1 MKVRIS
7 RHCHLVPAD
16 CQSGEGEVKTW
27 KWERGT
33 GGKKREKERKKERK
47 LEIMEPAI
55 TLQKAGRA
63 RLPRFRRGAP
73 LIWAPKKRKK
83 S

>member
-1 MKVRIS
+1 M
-7 RHCHLVPAD
+7 
-16 CQSGEGEVKTW
+16 EM
-27 KWERGT
+27 GT
-33 GGKKREKERKKERK
+33 GNWREEERERKKERK